1 MVFVVPTNVLH
12 RDHIYKESGVA
23 YKMAKMQSHGDF
35 TRVVRFIKALEF
47 RAKPHGKRRIV
58 DHILI

>member
-35 TRVVRFIKALEF
+35 TRVHFIKALEF